1 MNKES
6 KAVYIHIPFCKN
18 ICSYCNFSK
27 VYYQEELVSMYL
39 DALEK
44 EIKDTMWSS
53 VVKTL
58 YIGGGTPSSLSMS
71 NLKKLFDIIKRFKFE
86 LEYEFTFELNL
97 SDINLELLELLKQNK
112 VNRLSIGIQSFDKRK
127 LKIMKREAE
136 YKDAQS
142 KINLCRE
149 LGFDNISVDLIY
161 GFQTE
166 TKRILKKD
174 LKKIVKL
181 KPDHISTYSLI
192 IENNTEL
199 KINKIS
205 PINDEIDYNLYK
217 IIQKYLR
224 KHKFIQ
230 YEISNFKKLKKESH
244 HNLVYWNNEEYYG
257 FGLGA
262 AGYLNGVRY
271 TNTKNIT
278 KYIEKEFLDTKEI
291 LSKKEVMDYELILG
305 LRKIK
310 GINLAD
316 FKFKYDLDLYE
327 EYKVDNLL
335 KNNYL
340 KEVDGRVFV
349 PQNKLYLL
357 NEILV
362 KLLWYY
368 EN

>member
-362 KLLWYY
+362 KLL
-368 EN
+368 

>member
-112 VNRLSIGIQSFDKRK
+112 VNRLSIGIQSFDKSK

-217 IIQKYLR
+217 IIQRYLR

-262 AGYLNGVRY
+262 ADILMELDIRIPK
-271 TNTKNIT
+271 TLQNI
-278 KYIEKEFLDTKEI
+278 
-291 LSKKEVMDYELILG
+291 
-305 LRKIK
+305 
-310 GINLAD
+310 
-316 FKFKYDLDLYE
+316 
-327 EYKVDNLL
+327 
-335 KNNYL
+335 
-340 KEVDGRVFV
+340 
-349 PQNKLYLL
+349 
-357 NEILV
+357 
-362 KLLWYY
+362 
-368 EN
+368 